1 MLQPAIDHND
11 MLAWHV
17 MSAAYEIYKDGSIKI
32 VDLILTKQMIVTEVL
47 QVLVLLYVALLC

>member
-1 MLQPAIDHND
+1 MLQPANDHND

-32 VDLILTKQMIVTEVL
+32 VEQNKW
-47 QVLVLLYVALLC
+47 